1 MGELRVA
8 ALISDMDGV
17 LIDSGGVYDRH
28 WELWAERQGVP
39 RERIISVHYGRP
51 AAETIRLVAPQLDAV
66 AEARLFNDALAAEPS
81 AAGVS
86 AMPGAIELL
95 GSLPA
100 HRWAIATSAPRVMA
114 ERWLEH
120 VRMPLPGVLVAA
132 EDVARGK
139 SSSRT
144 PRQGSALPRPLAP
157 RCWRCSPRTLRLISW
172 TPTTSWPGSKTWTSA
187 RTGATAACAFAGERR
202 AADRL
207 EPRRSQRRC
216 PGTTWR
222 ARKRPSPGRP
232 RYAPSSTMTLPRE
245 MTTSLPPCTSRP
257 S

>member
-28 WELWAERQGVP
+28 WELWAERRGVS

-139 SSSRT
+139 
-144 PRQGSALPRPLAP
+144 PAP
-157 RCWRCSPRTLRLISW
+157 DPYL
-172 TPTTSWPGSKTWTSA
+172 
-187 RTGATAACAFAGERR
+187 R
-202 AADRL
+202 AADLLGVSAGRCLVIEDAPAGISAAKAAGATVLALLSTHTAADLVDADHLVAGL
-207 EPRRSQRRC
+207 EDVDISTDGSDGSLCVR
-216 PGTTWR
+216 WR
-222 ARKRPSPGRP
+222 AAGR
-232 RYAPSSTMTLPRE
+232 
-245 MTTSLPPCTSRP
+245 
-257 S
+257 